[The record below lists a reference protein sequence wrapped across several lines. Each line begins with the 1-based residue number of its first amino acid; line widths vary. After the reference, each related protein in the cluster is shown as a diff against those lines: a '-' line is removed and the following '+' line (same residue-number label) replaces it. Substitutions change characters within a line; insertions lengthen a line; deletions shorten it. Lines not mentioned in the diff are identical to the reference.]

1 MSDFADALNRPAAS
15 GRRAAPASRQGRKHV
30 GVYVTPEVAQALRI
44 AAAQENTSV
53 QAIIEQA
60 IASWLE
66 SRSPTTPGRT

>member
-1 MSDFADALNRPAAS
+1 MSDFADALNRTAAP
-15 GRRAAPASRQGRKHV
+15 GRRATPASRQGRKHV
-30 GVYVTPEVAQALRI
+30 GVYVTPELAQELRI

-66 SRSPTTPGRT
+66 SRTPGRA